1 LLLRKSEAERQPRS
15 HINENSTVEEY
26 EAFGDNQATTPKGST
41 MRKLTL
47 LVLATTSLGM
57 LATDAFA
64 ATAQEQ
70 RQRKQADI
78 PRCAQPIGTIAVAEP
93 QNNWWRQLNLG
104 SPEALIKV
112 FVQQSGC
119 FSLVDRGVGLAAAQ
133 QERALAAGGGL
144 QQGANVG
151 GGQIVAADYV
161 LVPDIISQNANA
173 SGNNIGAAL
182 GGLLGRASPLGALAG
197 GLSFNSSTADVTLAI
212 TNVRTTQVMG
222 TIDGH
227 GSKTDIGFGLGGGI
241 FGYGGFGAAGAT
253 GYNNTEIGQV
263 ITLAYLDAYTK
274 LVDQLG
280 GIPGPGGAPGAAPQ
294 QMVVATRATTM
305 FSQPSTQSPP
315 VRPIDQGMRLYP
327 TGNKSGLMWEVK
339 DELGNMGWVSSI
351 MFELAK

>member
-1 LLLRKSEAERQPRS
+1 MAKLTCALLAGAAFALFASEAS
-15 HINENSTVEEY
+15 
-26 EAFGDNQATTPKGST
+26 
-41 MRKLTL
+41 
-47 LVLATTSLGM
+47 
-57 LATDAFA
+57 A

-70 RQRKQADI
+70 RQQKQAEI
-78 PRCAQPIGTIAVAEP
+78 PRCAQSLGNLAVEEP
-93 QNNWWRQLNLG
+93 QRNWWAELKLG

-119 FSLVDRGVGLAAAQ
+119 FSLVDRGAGLAAAQ
-133 QERALAAGGGL
+133 RERALASGGDL
-144 QQGANVG
+144 RQGSNVG

-161 LVPDIISQNANA
+161 LVPDIISQNARA
-173 SGNNIGAAL
+173 SGNNLGGAL
-182 GGLLGRASPLGALAG
+182 GGLLGNRTLGAIAG
-197 GLSFNSSTADVTLAI
+197 GLTFNSSTADVTLAI

-241 FGYGGFGAAGAT
+241 FGYGGCGAAGAT

-339 DELGNMGWVSSI
+339 DELGNMGW
-351 MFELAK
+351 

>member
-1 LLLRKSEAERQPRS
+1 
-15 HINENSTVEEY
+15 
-26 EAFGDNQATTPKGST
+26 
-41 MRKLTL
+41 MRKLTTGL
-47 LVLATTSLGM
+47 LAGAALGM
-57 LATDAFA
+57 LATQASA
-64 ATAQEQ
+64 ATAQQQ
-70 RQRKQADI
+70 RQQKQMEI
-78 PRCAQPIGTIAVAEP
+78 PRCAQPIGVLAVEEP
-93 QNNWWRQLNLG
+93 QRNWWGQLNLG

-119 FSLVDRGVGLAAAQ
+119 FSLVDRGAGLAAAQ
-133 QERALAAGGGL
+133 RERALASGGNL
-144 QQGANVG
+144 QQGSNVG

-182 GGLLGRASPLGALAG
+182 GGFLGRASPLGALAG
-197 GLSFNSSTADVTLAI
+197 GLSFNSSTADVTVAI
-212 TNVRTTQVMG
+212 TNVRTTQVMA

-227 GSKTDIGFGLGGGI
+227 GSKTDIGFGVGAGLFGG
-241 FGYGGFGAAGAT
+241 GGFGAAGAT

-280 GIPGPGGAPGAAPQ
+280 GLPGPGAAPAAAVQ
-294 QMVVATRATTM
+294 QMVVATRPTAM
-305 FSQPSTQSPP
+305 FSMPSTQSQI
-315 VRPIDQGMRLYP
+315 VRPVDQGMRLYP

-339 DELGNMGWVSSI
+339 DELGNQGWVSSI

>member
-1 LLLRKSEAERQPRS
+1 MNKAFVTAFFAGSALSLLAS
-15 HINENSTVEEY
+15 
-26 EAFGDNQATTPKGST
+26 
-41 MRKLTL
+41 
-47 LVLATTSLGM
+47 
-57 LATDAFA
+57 DAFA
-64 ATAQEQ
+64 ASAQEQ
-70 RQRKQADI
+70 RAQKQAEI
-78 PRCAQPIGTIAVAEP
+78 PRCAQPLGNLAVEEP
-93 QNNWWRQLNLG
+93 QRNWWTELKLG

-119 FSLVDRGVGLAAAQ
+119 FSLVDRGAGLAAAQ
-133 QERALAAGGGL
+133 RERALSSGGDL
-144 QQGANVG
+144 RQGSNVG

-161 LVPDIISQNANA
+161 LVPDVISQNGRA
-173 SGNNIGAAL
+173 SGNNFGAAL
-182 GGLLGRASPLGALAG
+182 GGLLGNRTLGALAG

-212 TNVRTTQVMG
+212 TNVRTTQVMA

-227 GSKTDIGFGLGGGI
+227 SKKTDIGFGLGGGV

-280 GIPGPGGAPGAAPQ
+280 GLPGPGQAPAAAAQ
-294 QMVVATRATTM
+294 QMVVATRGTQM
-305 FSQPSTQSPP
+305 FSQPSTQSQV

-327 TGNKSGLMWEVK
+327 TGNKNGLMWEVK
-339 DELGNMGWVSSI
+339 DELGNQGWVSSI

>member
-1 LLLRKSEAERQPRS
+1 MFASEAS
-15 HINENSTVEEY
+15 
-26 EAFGDNQATTPKGST
+26 
-41 MRKLTL
+41 
-47 LVLATTSLGM
+47 
-57 LATDAFA
+57 A

-70 RQRKQADI
+70 RQQKQAEI
-78 PRCAQPIGTIAVAEP
+78 PRCAQSLGNLAVEEP
-93 QNNWWRQLNLG
+93 QRNWWAELKLG

-119 FSLVDRGVGLAAAQ
+119 FALVDRGAGLAAAQ
-133 QERALAAGGGL
+133 RERALASGGDL
-144 QQGANVG
+144 RQGSNVG

-161 LVPDIISQNANA
+161 LVPDIISQNARA
-173 SGNNIGAAL
+173 SGNNIGGAL
-182 GGLLGRASPLGALAG
+182 GGLLGNRTLGAIAG
-197 GLSFNSSTADVTLAI
+197 GLSFNSSTADVTLAV
-212 TNVRTTQVMG
+212 TNVRTTQVMA

-227 GSKTDIGFGLGGGI
+227 SKKTDIGFGLGGGV

-280 GIPGPGGAPGAAPQ
+280 GLNPAVAGGASAAAAQ
-294 QMVVATRATTM
+294 QSVVATRATAM
-305 FSQPSTQSPP
+305 FSQPTTQSPV

-327 TGNKSGLMWEVK
+327 TGNKNGLMWEVK
-339 DELGNMGWVSSI
+339 DELGNQGWVSSI

>member
-1 LLLRKSEAERQPRS
+1 MSLSCVLLAG
-15 HINENSTVEEY
+15 
-26 EAFGDNQATTPKGST
+26 AA
-41 MRKLTL
+41 
-47 LVLATTSLGM
+47 LGM
-57 LATDAFA
+57 IATDAVA

-70 RQRKQADI
+70 RQQKQAEI
-78 PRCAQPIGTIAVAEP
+78 PRCAAPLGNLAVEQP
-93 QNNWWRQLNLG
+93 QRNWWTELKLG
-104 SPEALIKV
+104 SPEALIKI

-119 FSLVDRGVGLAAAQ
+119 FSLVDRVAGLAAAQ
-133 QERALAAGGGL
+133 RERALSSGGSL

-161 LVPDIISQNANA
+161 LVPDVISQNANA
-173 SGNNIGAAL
+173 SGNNFGAAL
-182 GGLLGRASPLGALAG
+182 GGLLGNRTLGALAG
-197 GLSFNSSTADVTLAI
+197 SLSFNSSTADVTLAI
-212 TNVRTTQVMG
+212 TNVRTTQIMA

-227 GSKTDIGFGLGGGI
+227 SKKTDISFGAGGGV

-280 GIPGPGGAPGAAPQ
+280 GLPGPGQAPAAAAQ
-294 QMVVATRATTM
+294 QMVTATRATAMYTG
-305 FSQPSTQSPP
+305 PSTQSPV
-315 VRPIDQGMRLYP
+315 VRPVDQGMRLYP
-327 TGNKSGLMWEVK
+327 TGNKNGLMWEVK

>member
-1 LLLRKSEAERQPRS
+1 MAKLTCALLAGAAFAMFASEAS
-15 HINENSTVEEY
+15 
-26 EAFGDNQATTPKGST
+26 
-41 MRKLTL
+41 
-47 LVLATTSLGM
+47 
-57 LATDAFA
+57 A

-70 RQRKQADI
+70 RQQKQAEI
-78 PRCAQPIGTIAVAEP
+78 PRCAQSLGNLAVEEP
-93 QNNWWRQLNLG
+93 QRNWWAELKLG

-119 FSLVDRGVGLAAAQ
+119 FSLVDRGAGLAAAQ
-133 QERALAAGGGL
+133 RERALASGGDL
-144 QQGANVG
+144 RQGSNVG

-161 LVPDIISQNANA
+161 LVPDIISQNARA
-173 SGNNIGAAL
+173 SGNNLGGAL
-182 GGLLGRASPLGALAG
+182 GGLLGNRTLGAIAG

-212 TNVRTTQVMG
+212 TNVRTTQVMA

-227 GSKTDIGFGLGGGI
+227 GKKTDIGFGVGGGV

-280 GIPGPGGAPGAAPQ
+280 GLNPAVAGGASAAAAQ
-294 QMVVATRATTM
+294 QMVVATRPTAM
-305 FSQPSTQSPP
+305 FSQPSTQSQV

-327 TGNKSGLMWEVK
+327 TGNKNGLMWEVK
-339 DELGNMGWVSSI
+339 DELGNQGWVSSI